1 MTSDCLYATIQNDI
15 ITDVKIQVWNGEI
28 MFCMNCGKQIQD
40 GSKFCYACGA
50 PQNGA
55 PQLIQ
60 QLQNQAVKPTETQVQ
75 QPVAEPAEPLAYTV
89 PEEKPRGFSSKK
101 LIIIILVVVG
111 LLAAGLAVFALT
123 DVFGEDGPSLELAQR
138 YLSEEKYE
146 QAIIEFE
153 RLLEIDPKDPDLY
166 LGLAEAYEASGNSE
180 KARKTL
186 ENALEELGED
196 ELDDIREMVEELA
209 PTETT
214 EIVGATA
221 EATEQTTTTAATTTS
236 ATTTTTAATTTTP
249 AEVASLKYEDFIGSH
264 WRSDKVTLG
273 GETSD
278 TYRVLNFY
286 EGYVIYSGGMF
297 EMYGQFV
304 RAEGNVLVLDLGGSE
319 CTLTCNEAM
328 DQILMV
334 REINGQTEMQ
344 VFDRDGVIPGIE
356 APTTTASTTTTF
368 NDDQTVSDA
377 VDVVDVTELDNPHL
391 EVNERIE
398 WMAWWDMDETT
409 PAAMLFKDV
418 YGVPSHG
425 KDPER
430 DGRIFDYTYIAY
442 ATRYDSL
449 AAAIASGDSPDFFPF
464 ENLDYPYG
472 VMKGRYQPVDD
483 IINID
488 SPKWDIA
495 REAMEQFE
503 IDGRVYCAFY
513 EIGMNNLLYYRRSV
527 IGEAGLDD
535 PLELFNRNQ
544 WTWNEFIDMGRAFRN
559 SGDGK
564 YLIDGYNAENSMILS
579 TGMPMIGLDDGNLV
593 SNLYS
598 PVIERVE
605 ADLISLLQ
613 RENLRY
619 PRHELNGWSVNPKA
633 WANGDVLFYADG
645 GTWVY
650 EDTLSKFADRFAWAE
665 DEIVCVP
672 FPKDPQADAYYF
684 EARHDAL
691 MWVKGSDNAEGVA
704 AWLDCCVTTYQDPA
718 VREAV
723 KYRTKDNYGWS
734 DENLD
739 NIYAWT
745 DLRNSPLTPIFDFKH
760 GLGAVSDASAVE
772 NPIQSLTNVV
782 YMTGDS
788 TYTQLREA
796 HNPAIQ
802 AAIDELNE
810 YIDSL

>member
-1 MTSDCLYATIQNDI
+1 
-15 ITDVKIQVWNGEI
+15 

-50 PQNGA
+50 PQDGA
-55 PQLIQ
+55 PQLS
-60 QLQNQAVKPTETQVQ
+60 QNQVVMPTAPQVQ
-75 QPVAEPAEPLAYTV
+75 QPVAEPAEPLAYAVT
-89 PEEKPRGFSSKK
+89 EDKPKGFSSKK

-111 LLAAGLAVFALT
+111 LLAAGLAVFALS

-138 YLSEEKYE
+138 YLSEENYE

-153 RLLEIDPKDPDLY
+153 RLLAIDPKDPDFY

-186 ENALEELGED
+186 ENALEELDEE
-196 ELDDIREMVEELA
+196 ELDDIRAMMEELA
-209 PTETT
+209 PAETT
-214 EIVGATA
+214 EIA
-221 EATEQTTTTAATTTS
+221 EPTSEAPEQTTTTAATTTS

-249 AEVASLKYEDFIGSH
+249 TEVDLLKYEDFIGTH
-264 WRSDKVTLG
+264 WRSDKVTIG
-273 GETSD
+273 AETSD

-304 RAEGNVLVLDLGGSE
+304 EAEGNVMVLDFGGSE
-319 CTLTCNEAM
+319 FTLTCNEAM

-334 REINGQTEMQ
+334 REIDGQTEMQ
-344 VFDRDGVIPGIE
+344 VFNLDGVIPGFEI
-356 APTTTASTTTTF
+356 PTTTASTTTTF
-368 NDDQTVSDA
+368 DDDQTVSEA
-377 VDVVDVTELDNPHL
+377 VDAVDVTELDNPDL

-398 WMAWWDMDETT
+398 WMAWWAIDETT
-409 PAAMLFKDV
+409 PEAMLFKDV
-418 YGVPSHG
+418 YGIPSRG
-425 KDPER
+425 KNRDC
-430 DGRIFDYTYIAY
+430 DGRIFDYNYIAY
-442 ATRYDSL
+442 ATRFDSL
-449 AAAIASGDSPDFFPF
+449 ATAIASGDSPDLFPF
-464 ENLDYPYG
+464 EMADYPYG

-488 SPKWDIA
+488 SPKWDVA

-527 IGEAGLDD
+527 IDEAGLDD

-544 WTWNEFIDMGRAFRN
+544 WTWDEFINMGRTFQN

-579 TGMPMIGLDDGNLV
+579 TGTPMIGLDGGNIV

-605 ADLISLLQ
+605 ADMISLLQ

-619 PRHELNGWSVNPKA
+619 PRHELNSWAVDPKA
-633 WANGDVLFYADG
+633 WANGDILFHADG
-645 GTWVY
+645 GIWVY
-650 EDTLSKFADRFAWAE
+650 EATLSKFATRFAWAD

-672 FPKDPQADAYYF
+672 FPRDPQADAYYF
-684 EARHDAL
+684 EAKHDAM
-691 MWVKGSDNAEGVA
+691 MWVKGSDNAAGVA

-723 KYRTKDNYGWS
+723 KAQRKENYGWS

-739 NIYAWT
+739 NIYEWT
-745 DLRNSPLTPIFDFKH
+745 DLRDSPLTPIFDFKH

-782 YMTGDS
+782 YTTGGS
-788 TYTQLREA
+788 TYSQLREM

-802 AAIDELNE
+802 ASIDELNE